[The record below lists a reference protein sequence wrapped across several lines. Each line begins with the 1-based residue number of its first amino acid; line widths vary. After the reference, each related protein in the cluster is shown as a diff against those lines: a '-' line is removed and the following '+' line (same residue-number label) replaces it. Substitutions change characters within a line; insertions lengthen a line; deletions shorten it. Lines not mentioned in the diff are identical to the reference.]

1 MQILFNDKPL
11 QCADAL
17 TLSELL
23 NELGQMKP
31 GSALA
36 VNQNIIPRDQWDHF
50 AIQDGDTIL
59 LFQAI
64 AGG

>member
-1 MQILFNDKPL
+1 MQILFNDNPL
-11 QCADAL
+11 QCADAITLMTLL
-17 TLSELL
+17 T
-23 NELGQMKP
+23 ELGQLKP

-36 VNQNIIPRDQWDHF
+36 VNHTIIPRCKWDH
-50 AIQDGDTIL
+50 IVLQNGDSIL

>member
-1 MQILFNDKPL
+1 MQILFNDEPL
-11 QCADAL
+11 QCPEFRTISTLLASLNQL
-17 TLSELL
+17 TA
-23 NELGQMKP
+23 

-36 VNQNIIPRDQWDHF
+36 INQNIIPRDQWDHF
-50 AIQDGDTIL
+50 FIQEGDAIL

>member
-1 MQILFNDKPL
+1 MQILFNDQSL
-11 QCADAL
+11 HCGEDLTISAL
-17 TLSELL
+17 LVELEQL
-23 NELGQMKP
+23 KP

-36 VNQNIIPRDQWDHF
+36 VNRTIIPRDQWDHVVL
-50 AIQDGDTIL
+50 QDGDSIL

>member
-11 QCADAL
+11 QYDDTL
-17 TLSELL
+17 TLSTLL
-23 NELGQMKP
+23 VEQEQLKP

-36 VNQNIIPRDQWDHF
+36 VNQIIIPRDQWDHF
-50 AIQDGDTIL
+50 ALQDGDTIL

>member
-1 MQILFNDKPL
+1 MQILFNDQPV
-11 QCADAL
+11 QCPEFHTISMLLKDLNRL
-17 TLSELL
+17 T
-23 NELGQMKP
+23 P

-36 VNQNIIPRDQWDHF
+36 VNQNIIPRDQWDHIF
-50 AIQDGDTIL
+50 IQDGDQIL